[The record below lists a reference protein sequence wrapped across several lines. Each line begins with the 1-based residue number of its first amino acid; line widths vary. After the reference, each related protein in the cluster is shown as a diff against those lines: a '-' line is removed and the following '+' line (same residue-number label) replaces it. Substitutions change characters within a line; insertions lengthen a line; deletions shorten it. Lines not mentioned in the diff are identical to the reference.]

1 MILCLYV
8 DDLIFTSND
17 DAMFEQFKKSME
29 IDFDMTDLRRM
40 KYFLGIEV
48 LQKVDGI
55 FITQRKYAQEIL
67 KRFNMA

>member
-29 IDFDMTDLRRM
+29 IDFDMTNLRRM

-48 LQKVDGI
+48 LQKVNGI